1 MKKLRED
8 KKVKIAIAMVQVPF
22 ITGGAEIHAQ
32 MLKNELIKRGHQA
45 DIVTIPFKWY
55 PAEKIVDCM
64 MMGRMMDLTEV
75 NGEKIDKVI
84 AMKFPAYYLKHEHKV
99 LWLLHQHRQA
109 YDLWGTKFGDL
120 DKFPNGGI
128 VRQLIMESDKKY
140 ISEAELIF
148 TNAQNTAD
156 RLMKFNGIAAE
167 ALYHPPLNY
176 EKLRCDSYGDYIFY
190 ASRIDQMKRQRV
202 LVEAM
207 RYTETNVK
215 AVIAG
220 SGSEKEI
227 AYIHKII
234 ETNGLQDK
242 VKLTGFISEEEKIN
256 YYANC
261 FGVYFGAY
269 DEDYGYITLESF
281 FSKKPVI
288 VHEDAGGPLEFVKD
302 QINGRIV
309 PEEPQKVAQIIDQW
323 YMDRELT
330 RQMGENGY
338 QTIIEKKIDWDYVI
352 NRLLG
357 QEVK

>member
-1 MKKLRED
+1 M
-8 KKVKIAIAMVQVPF
+8 KIAIAMVQVPF

-32 MLKNELIKRGHQA
+32 MLKDELKKRGHDA
-45 DIVTIPFKWY
+45 VIVTIPFKWY

-84 AMKFPAYYLKHEHKV
+84 AMKFPAYYVKHEHKV

-109 YDLWGTKFGDL
+109 YDLWGTKYGDL
-120 DKFPNGGI
+120 DKFPNGDK
-128 VRQLIMESDKKY
+128 VRQLIIESDNKY
-140 ISEAELIF
+140 IKEAEHVF
-148 TNAQNTAD
+148 TNAQNTAN
-156 RLMKFNGIAAE
+156 RLMKYNGIEAE

-176 EKLRCDSYGDYIFY
+176 ERLRCDAYGDYIFY
-190 ASRIDQMKRQRV
+190 ASRIDQMKRQRL

-207 RYTETNVK
+207 RYTETDVT

-227 AYIHKII
+227 AYIHKLI
-234 ETNGLQDK
+234 NANNLQDK
-242 VKLTGFISEEEKIN
+242 VKMVGFISEEEKIN

-261 FGVYFGAY
+261 LGVYFGAY

-281 FSKKPVI
+281 FSKKPII

-302 QINGRIV
+302 HVNGYIV
-309 PEEPQKVAQIIDQW
+309 AEDPREVARIIDQW
-323 YMDRELT
+323 YEDKTLVCK
-330 RQMGENGY
+330 MGENGY
-338 QTIIEKKIDWDYVI
+338 QAMFEKKIDWDYVI
-352 NRLLG
+352 DRLLG
-357 QEVK
+357 

>member
-1 MKKLRED
+1 M
-8 KKVKIAIAMVQVPF
+8 KIAIATVQVPF
-22 ITGGAEIHAQ
+22 ITGGAEIHVN
-32 MLKNELIKRGHQA
+32 MLKNELVKRGYCV
-45 DIVTIPFKWY
+45 DVVTIPFKWY

-84 AMKFPAYYLKHEHKV
+84 AMKFPAYYVKHEHKV

-120 DKFPNGGI
+120 DNFANGDK
-128 VRQLIMESDKKY
+128 VRQLIMDSDNKY
-140 ISEAELIF
+140 ISEAEHIF
-148 TNAQNTAD
+148 TNAQNTAN
-156 RLMKFNGIAAE
+156 RLMKYNGISAE

-176 EKLRCDSYGDYIFY
+176 EKLKCCSYGDYIFY
-190 ASRIDQMKRQRV
+190 ASRIDVMKRQRV

-207 RYTETNVK
+207 KYTKSDVK

-234 ETNGLQDK
+234 ETNNLHNK
-242 VKLTGFISEEEKIN
+242 VKLVGFISEEEKID

-261 FGVYFGAY
+261 LGVYFGAY

-281 FSKKPVI
+281 FSRKPVI
-288 VHEDAGGPLEFVKD
+288 VHEDAGGPLEFVQD
-302 QINGRIV
+302 QINGYITSEN
-309 PEEPQKVAQIIDQW
+309 PKKVAQIFDEW
-323 YMDRELT
+323 YENRELS

-338 QTIIEKKIDWDYVI
+338 HTMIEKNISWDYVI
-352 NRLLG
+352 EKLLG
-357 QEVK
+357 